1 MWLVTVGQHYILRL
15 NQMSNN
21 AFQQLLDQK
30 LIVLNGS
37 NQCRFALKL
46 EEYSKSEQ
54 TFQGFLNISTK
65 DEKVILVLGLIDL
78 IFGLYTS
85 PDTNN
90 KESQFHK
97 LFDLKVP
104 IDFECKPYI
113 GIIELRGEYPE
124 LYVYFKKPFAKKPG
138 DKIEIAEGK
147 TIFQFRGNDFME
159 HLVKMTEDKY
169 QVIRPIWNYEL
180 NFWEFPENLE
190 ELIN

>member
-1 MWLVTVGQHYILRL
+1 MWLVTVGHHYILRL

-30 LIVLNGS
+30 LNVLNWS
-37 NQCRFALKL
+37 DKCRFALKIV
-46 EEYSKSEQ
+46 EYSKSEQ
-54 TFQGFLNISTK
+54 TFQGILNISTK
-65 DEKVILVLGLIDL
+65 EEKVILVLGLIDL
-78 IFGLYTS
+78 IYGLFTS

-113 GIIELRGEYPE
+113 GIIELSDEYPK
-124 LYVYFKKPFAKKPG
+124 LNVYFKKPFVRKPG
-138 DKIEIAEGK
+138 DKVKFAEGN
-147 TIFQFRGNDFME
+147 TVFEFDGNEFME

-180 NFWEFPENLE
+180 NFWEFPET
-190 ELIN
+190 